1 MNPVSLKKL
10 KVSDPISLA
19 TLPTKLDIDKKEA
32 KEHLKE
38 TRKALSKVQEKL
50 YAYGKYSVLICIQG
64 MDTAGKDSL
73 IREVFNRFNA
83 SGIKVYS
90 FKVPSETERKH
101 DYLWR
106 HYIALPEVG
115 MFSVFNR
122 THYENVLVSRVH
134 PQIVLKE
141 NLPDIESEEDITPE
155 FWESR
160 YEQIRN
166 FEKHISQNG
175 TIIFKFYLHLS
186 KEQQEKRILR
196 RLDKKKHNWKFS
208 PNDVKERQ
216 YWEEYQEYYEE
227 AINKTSTEYAPW
239 YIIPADSKPVA
250 RALVASILLKRL
262 RQFSDIKKPKLSTG
276 EQEELEEYRDQLIN
290 E

>member
-10 KVSDPISLA
+10 KVSEPISLSA
-19 TLPTKLDIDKKEA
+19 LPTKLDIDKKEA

-73 IREVFNRFNA
+73 IRDVFNRFNA

-90 FKVPSETERKH
+90 FKIPSETERKH

-141 NLPDIESEEDITPE
+141 NLPGIESEEDITPE

-186 KEQQEKRILR
+186 KEHQEKRILR

-216 YWEEYQEYYEE
+216 YWEEYQQYYEE

>member
-1 MNPVSLKKL
+1 MNPVSLKNL
-10 KVSDPISLA
+10 KVSEPIDLS
-19 TLPTKLDIDKKEA
+19 TLPTKLDIDKKGA
-32 KEHLKE
+32 KAHLKE
-38 TRKALSKVQEKL
+38 TRKTLSKIQEKL

-73 IREVFNRFNA
+73 IREVFKSFNA

-106 HYIALPEVG
+106 HYIALPEAG
-115 MFSVFNR
+115 MFSIFNR

-134 PQIVLKE
+134 PQIVLEE
-141 NLPDIESEEDITPE
+141 NLPEIECKEDITPE
-155 FWESR
+155 FWKTR

-175 TIIFKFYLHLS
+175 TIVFKFYLHLS
-186 KEQQEKRILR
+186 KEEQEKRILR
-196 RLDKKKHNWKFS
+196 RLEKKKHNWKFS

-216 YWEEYQEYYEE
+216 YWKEYHQYYEE
-227 AINKTSTEYAPW
+227 VINKTSTEYAPW
-239 YIIPADSKPVA
+239 YVIPSDSKPIA

-262 RQFSDIKKPKLSTG
+262 RQFSDIKKPELSTG
-276 EQEELEEYRDQLIN
+276 EKEKLEEYRDKLIN

>member
-216 YWEEYQEYYEE
+216 YLEEYQEYYEE

-262 RQFSDIKKPKLSTG
+262 RQFNDIKKPKLSTG
-276 EQEELEEYRDQLIN
+276 EQEELEEYRDQIIN

>member
-1 MNPVSLKKL
+1 MNPISLKHL
-10 KVSDPISLA
+10 KVSEPISLSA
-19 TLPTKLDIDKKEA
+19 LPTKLDIEKKEA
-32 KEHLKE
+32 KAHLKE
-38 TRKALSKVQEKL
+38 TRKALAKIQEKL
-50 YAYGKYSVLICIQG
+50 YAYGKYSVLVCIQG

-73 IREVFNRFNA
+73 IRELFNRFNA

-115 MFSVFNR
+115 MFSIFNR

-134 PQIVLKE
+134 PQILQKE
-141 NLPDIESEEDITPE
+141 NLPNIDRIEDITPE
-155 FWESR
+155 FWETR
-160 YEQIRN
+160 FEQIRN
-166 FEKHISQNG
+166 FEKHISENG
-175 TIIFKFYLHLS
+175 TIVFKFYLHLS
-186 KEQQEKRILR
+186 KEEQEKRLLR
-196 RLDKKKHNWKFS
+196 RLEKKKHNWKFS
-208 PNDVKERQ
+208 PSDVEERQ
-216 YWEEYQEYYEE
+216 YWEEYQKYYEE

-239 YIIPADSKPVA
+239 YVIPADSKPAA

-262 RQFSDIKKPKLSTG
+262 RLFSDIKKPKLSS
-276 EQEELEEYRDQLIN
+276 EEKEALEEYRDKLIN

>member
-276 EQEELEEYRDQLIN
+276 EQEELEEYRDQIIN